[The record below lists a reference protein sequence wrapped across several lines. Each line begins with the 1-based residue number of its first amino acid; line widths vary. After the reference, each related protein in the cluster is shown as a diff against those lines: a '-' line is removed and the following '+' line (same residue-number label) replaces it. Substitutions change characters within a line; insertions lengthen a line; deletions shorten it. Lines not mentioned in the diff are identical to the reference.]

1 MSFQSTRL
9 AVTGSVARGASFG
22 GTGGELGAVALVEWG
37 GVAVVVAMN
46 RLVYYRGGRGL
57 WWRVC
62 GVAELNI
69 SRGNELERR
78 CVLGNE
84 VKCAMRVGR
93 NRTEGKALL
102 ETAEIIFRGATRLKI
117 PFAEMKSVEAV
128 KGDLV
133 VKVGGELVAFE
144 VGEKVAAKWR
154 EKILHPK
161 SRIEKLGVKP
171 GARVSVIGKFE
182 PGFLRELRDLKC
194 VVNSGAIAG
203 GAEWIFVLAES
214 EKDLSLVEKH
224 AKKMKGAVG
233 LWMVY
238 PKGRK
243 DITEVG
249 VISAGRKAG
258 LKDVKV
264 VGFSTTHTA
273 LKFVIP
279 LTGR

>member
-1 MSFQSTRL
+1 M
-9 AVTGSVARGASFG
+9 
-22 GTGGELGAVALVEWG
+22 
-37 GVAVVVAMN
+37 
-46 RLVYYRGGRGL
+46 
-57 WWRVC
+57 
-62 GVAELNI
+62 
-69 SRGNELERR
+69 
-78 CVLGNE
+78 
-84 VKCAMRVGR
+84 
-93 NRTEGKALL
+93 LL
-102 ETAEIIFRGATRLKI
+102 EAAEIIFRGSTRLKI
-117 PFAEMKSVEAV
+117 PFAEMKSVEVV

-133 VKVGGELVAFE
+133 VKAGGELVAFE

-161 SRIEKLGVKP
+161 SRVEKLGVKT
-171 GARVSVIGKFE
+171 GAGVSVIGEFE

-194 VVNSGAIAG
+194 VVNSGAIDG
-203 GAEWIFVLAES
+203 DAEWIFVLAES
-214 EKDLSLVEKH
+214 EKDLSLVAKH

-264 VGFSTTHTA
+264 VGFSATHTA

-279 LTGR
+279 LADR